1 MANDK
6 ILFVDD
12 ERNLLDGIQRQF
24 RREFSLTTALSGQ
37 EALAQIQTEG
47 PFAVIVSDMRMPG
60 MDGVEFLG
68 KAQEIAP
75 DSVRIMLTGNAD
87 VTTAVKAVNE
97 GRIFQFL
104 SKPCPPVTLRHTLQA
119 ALEQY
124 RLVTAERELLEQT
137 LHGSVRLLTELLSMV
152 NPVAFGKAS
161 RIKRYVKRLVLLA
174 DGAGEMKKADL
185 WEHELAAMLSQIGC
199 IVLPSNLMKKVYAGE
214 ELAPREREAFNSHPR
229 IAGDLITNVPRLEN
243 VARAVAQ
250 QNLRYDGSN
259 GPKDGPR
266 GEDIPLGA
274 RLLKVA
280 LDFDTLV
287 TAGTR
292 PTAAIATLLER
303 SAWYDPSVLQ
313 TLETLIGLESKYQV
327 KKVRIDEIRAS
338 MILADDVY
346 STEDQLL
353 ISKGFELTDSVIQ
366 RLRHFASNDRLRQP
380 ICVLVPA
387 QEVPVESKAGASHA
401 VAVSA

>member
-24 RREFSLTTALSGQ
+24 RREFSLTTALSGA
-37 EALAQIQTEG
+37 EAIQCLNADG

-60 MDGVEFLG
+60 MDGVEFLS

-104 SKPCPPVTLRHTLQA
+104 SKPCPPVALRQTLQA

-124 RLVTAERELLEQT
+124 RLVTAERELLEKT
-137 LHGSVRLLTELLSMV
+137 LHGCVRLLTDLLGMV

-161 RIKRYVKRLVLLA
+161 RIKRYTKRLVLLA
-174 DGAGEMKKADL
+174 DGAGGIMKSDL
-185 WEHELAAMLSQIGC
+185 WQYELAAMLSQIGC
-199 IVLPSNLMKKVYAGE
+199 IVLPPDLMKKVYGGQ
-214 ELAPREREAFNSHPR
+214 ELNPRERDSFSSHPR
-229 IAGDLITNVPRLEN
+229 IASDLIANVPRLED
-243 VARAVAQ
+243 VSRAVAF

-259 GPKDGPR
+259 GGKDAPVG
-266 GEDIPLGA
+266 DTIPLGA
-274 RLLKVA
+274 RILKVIV
-280 LDFDTLV
+280 DYDTIV
-287 TAGTR
+287 SSGSTA
-292 PTAAIATLLER
+292 TAAIATLLER
-303 SAWYDPSVLQ
+303 RAWYDPTILE
-313 TLETLIGLESKYQV
+313 TLETLVGLETKYIV
-327 KKVRIDEIRAS
+327 KKVNASEIEAA

-346 STEDQLL
+346 STDDQLL
-353 ISKGFELTDSVIQ
+353 ISKGFELTESVIQ
-366 RLRHFASNDRLRQP
+366 RLNHFASNNRLRQP

-387 QEVPVESKAGASHA
+387 QDTPPQSPKPAPKA
-401 VAVSA
+401 VATAG